1 MAANRGPEVL
11 CDHPGQLLVSSADAI
26 DRPAAHPNLP
36 LAPLPARAVDLSKQA
51 PRDGGLEAGGVSR
64 LVLLQIGIRRKGV
77 SYSCRSLCSG
87 PARVR
92 MDEKRPNLRLPDTT
106 GGRRQRQQSSRARE
120 AKEEATVSGYPA
132 LRCAALHGMQ
142 VIAILFGQSRKYQYR
157 AIPPY
162 WTRQGNDRPA
172 NWVRRHT
179 ERAGRSYSS
188 AKRICSFQLWPYLVV
203 MHAGSTAQPSNCRTP
218 QPSEGA

>member
-1 MAANRGPEVL
+1 VWCGRQRIRSPRGSESQKPWLWVAANRGPEVL

-120 AKEEATVSGYPA
+120 AKEGATVSGYPA

-157 AIPPY
+157 AIPSILDPP
-162 WTRQGNDRPA
+162 GKRPS
-172 NWVRRHT
+172 
-179 ERAGRSYSS
+179 G
-188 AKRICSFQLWPYLVV
+188 
-203 MHAGSTAQPSNCRTP
+203 
-218 QPSEGA
+218 